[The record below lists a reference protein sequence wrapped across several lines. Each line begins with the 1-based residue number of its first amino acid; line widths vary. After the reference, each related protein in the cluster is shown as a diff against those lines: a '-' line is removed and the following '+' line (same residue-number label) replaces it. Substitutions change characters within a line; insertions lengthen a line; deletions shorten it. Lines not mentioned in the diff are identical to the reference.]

1 MSNQKCLI
9 QHIALMKTYLSNVLK
24 NQVLSEDDCEHI
36 IDMIEHSSFNEFQ
49 LSGILTTL
57 QLRGEKLSEIRGF
70 RSALLKRSISP
81 SLNGEE
87 AIDLCGT
94 GGDGKNPVNIS
105 TTSSFVMA
113 ALGYKVVKHGNYGV
127 SSGCGSSTVVEALGL
142 QLSSDPIQL
151 EKDLTTYNFCFLHAP
166 LFHPTL
172 KKVAPLRAKLG
183 VRTIFNALGPL
194 VNPVQPAYQLTGTFS
209 LDLARTYAH
218 VLKTERKEFTVFH
231 GMNGYDELTLSDATR
246 SIGTREDRLLQ
257 PANYQLNPIHPD
269 KLKAADS
276 PESNARLIRDILKGK
291 GSEEQTNVIAANV
304 TEARLL
310 FAPNED
316 RVLLFRDTI
325 DFIRKGY
332 TAKHFKLN

>member
-1 MSNQKCLI
+1 
-9 QHIALMKTYLSNVLK
+9 MKTFLSNILK
-24 NQVLSEDDCEHI
+24 NQILSEDDCEHI
-36 IDMIEHSSFNEFQ
+36 IAMIEHPSYNEFQ
-49 LSGILTTL
+49 LAGILTAL

-81 SLNGEE
+81 YLDGEK

-94 GGDGKNPVNIS
+94 GGDGKNTFNIS

-113 ALGYKVVKHGNYGV
+113 ALGYNVIKHGNYGV
-127 SSGCGSSTVVEALGL
+127 SSGCGSSTVVEALGF
-142 QLSSDPIQL
+142 QLTSDAAQL
-151 EKDLTTYNFCFLHAP
+151 EKDLKKNNFCFLHAP

-172 KKVAPLRAKLG
+172 KKLGPLREKLG

-218 VLKTERKEFTVFH
+218 VLKSERKEFTVFH
-231 GMNGYDELTLSDATR
+231 GMSGYDELTLSDATR

-257 PANYQLNPIHPD
+257 PANYQLKPIHPN
-269 KLKAADS
+269 KLKAADT
-276 PESNARLIRDILKGK
+276 PESNARLIRDILIGN

-310 FAPNED
+310 YAPNTD
-316 RVLLFRDTI
+316 RLLLFRDTI
-325 DFIRKGY
+325 DFIRKGH